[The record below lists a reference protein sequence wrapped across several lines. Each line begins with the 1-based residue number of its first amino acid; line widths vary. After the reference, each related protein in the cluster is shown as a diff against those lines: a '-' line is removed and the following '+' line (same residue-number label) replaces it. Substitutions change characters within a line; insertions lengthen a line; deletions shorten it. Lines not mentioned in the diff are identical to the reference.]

1 MVTICTTSL
10 TFNNSTFCPHSV
22 FMCSVCISEQTAII
36 SLYSINWLVCIT
48 THIHSVSHAVQNNS
62 VIIIQVYLAQSAI
75 CVPPIAEASVQSQ
88 TSPCEICGR
97 QTGTGSG
104 HSPSTALSPLIILPA
119 LHTYLHLLA
128 VLAKTNGC
136 SLTTFYTTMLFQKS
150 GSTR

>member
-1 MVTICTTSL
+1 MYHQ
-10 TFNNSTFCPHSV
+10 FNIQQFYILPTQCIYVFCVYLRTNTNYFPLQHN
-22 FMCSVCISEQTAII
+22 C
-36 SLYSINWLVCIT
+36 LVCIT

-150 GSTR
+150 GSTG